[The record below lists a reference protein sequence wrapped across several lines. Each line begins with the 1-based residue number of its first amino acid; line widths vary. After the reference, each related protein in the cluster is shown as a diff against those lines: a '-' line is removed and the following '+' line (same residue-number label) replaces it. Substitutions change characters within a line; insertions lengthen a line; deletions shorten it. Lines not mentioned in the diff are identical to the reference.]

1 MGNIDSKKKKNKNKT
16 SDDKS
21 NDAIVAEIK
30 ANPEVGR
37 FLRGMPLLQ
46 NTSDEDRDILGGAL
60 EQKEFKSG
68 TPVFSQ
74 GDPGDGFYLIKS
86 GTVKVLFT
94 NPEGK
99 QIEIATLGSNDYFGE
114 SALVNSAPRG
124 AAVVC
129 QSAVSTL
136 FLSKVKF
143 EALFNTGRIQIQF
156 ANRRV
161 GVSAEGRGRGGG
173 NREQKQ
179 LIEEIKKPENAVTTK
194 NSAQRRLVMTA
205 VENCVLFRELNTSQ
219 KQRVVDAF
227 YQQAIPEGTSVI
239 RQGDPGI
246 NFYCVESGSFDIFV
260 ESKDHKVSK
269 VAESGP
275 GGSFGDLALMYNAK
289 RAATVTSTEDS
300 VVWILNRYT
309 FTHVVQQIG
318 EAKIKQYLEFMQ
330 EVKLL
335 APLASY
341 ERSQLADALEEVSFP
356 AGREVFSQGDEGDAM
371 YLVVSG
377 QCVVLRSENGGPA
390 QELARVEHGDYFG
403 ERALLN
409 NDVRAA
415 TVTCASAT
423 QLLKLDRNAFNL
435 LLGPLEDL
443 LKRRVASYNST
454 SASTSTA
461 TSTGGD
467 DDSDVEQLDRSIQF
481 EDLVYV
487 ATLGRGSF
495 GHVTLVKHRSTNV
508 AYALKAVCKAQIVET
523 SQEEHIMNEKKIMAT
538 VHHPFYVNLVTT
550 FNSKNQLFFL
560 LEPSLGGELFTV
572 LRQHRFFHEN
582 TAKFYAA
589 HIILG
594 FECMHNKHY
603 VYRDLKPENLLLGTD
618 GYLKIT
624 DFGFAKKVRG
634 RTWTLCGTPEYL
646 APEIVSNKGHGKG
659 VDWWTVGILIYEML
673 ASFTPFYH
681 DDYMKMYAKIAK
693 GKFKCPSHL
702 TKHAREIV
710 KEFLQVLPTK
720 RLGVV
725 KGGAALIKRH
735 KWFQGFSWTD
745 LLAKRIA
752 APIIP
757 TVRNPFDTSNFDQV
771 DEADPIEEYNPED
784 YGDWDRGF

>member
-1 MGNIDSKKKKNKNKT
+1 MGNIDSKKKKKAKA
-16 SDDKS
+16 SQDGKS
-21 NDAIVAEIK
+21 NDEIVADIK

-46 NTSDEDRDILGGAL
+46 NTSDADRDILGGAL
-60 EQKEFKSG
+60 EQKTFRSG
-68 TPVFSQ
+68 APVFNQ
-74 GDPGDGFYLIKS
+74 GDPGDGFYLIKTGS
-86 GTVKVLFT
+86 VKVLFT
-94 NPEGK
+94 SPEGK
-99 QIEIATLGSNDYFGE
+99 SIEIATLGANDYFGE
-114 SALVNSAPRG
+114 SALVNSASRG

-129 QSAVSTL
+129 QTAVTTL

-161 GVSAEGRGRGGG
+161 GVSAEGRGRTKRGD
-173 NREQKQ
+173 NKQ
-179 LIEEIKKPENAVTTK
+179 QMIEEIKKPENAVTTK
-194 NSAQRRLVMTA
+194 NSSQRRLIMAA
-205 VENCVLFRELNTSQ
+205 VNECILFRELNKAQ
-219 KQRVVDAF
+219 KNRVVDAF

-246 NFYCVESGSFDIFV
+246 NFYVVEAGSFDITIT
-260 ESKDHKVSK
+260 KDGRTAK

-275 GGSFGDLALMYNAK
+275 GNSFGDLALMYNAK
-289 RAATVTSTEDS
+289 RAATVASTEDS

-309 FTHVVQQIG
+309 FTHIVQQIG

-341 ERSQLADALEEVSFP
+341 ERSQLADALEEVSLP
-356 AGREVFSQGDEGDAM
+356 AGREVFRQGDEGDAM

-377 QCVVLRSENGGPA
+377 QCVVLRSENGGAA
-390 QELARVEHGDYFG
+390 QELTRVDPGDYFG
-403 ERALLN
+403 ERALIN

-415 TVTCASAT
+415 SVTCAQAT

-443 LKRRVASYNST
+443 LKSRVASYSSSGSISA
-454 SASTSTA
+454 SASTSA
-461 TSTGGD
+461 DAG
-467 DDSDVEQLDRSIQF
+467 SDVEVLDRTIQF
-481 EDLVYV
+481 EDLEYV

-495 GHVTLVKHRSTNV
+495 GHVTLVKHATTDIT
-508 AYALKAVCKAQIVET
+508 YALKAVCKAQIVET

-538 VHHPFYVNLVTT
+538 VHHPFFVNLITT

-560 LEPSLGGELFTV
+560 LEPSMGGELFTV

-702 TKHAREIV
+702 TKHAREII

-725 KGGAALIKRH
+725 RGGAALIKRH
-735 KWFQGFSWTD
+735 RWFNGFSWED

-757 TVRNPFDTSNFDQV
+757 TVRDPFDTSNFDQV
-771 DEADPIEEYNPED
+771 DEADPIEEYNAED